1 MSRSVQLFDGLSDEQ
16 VTNILSTIPSKKY
29 KKNHILIFEDDSI
42 EKVYI
47 VKTGILKIYRTYE
60 DKEIILDLVKE
71 YEVLGEVELFS
82 KSRALSSVEVIK
94 DAEIYHLSQSD
105 FIALIYENKTIL
117 ENIFRIH
124 HHRFETLNESIR
136 NLTFYSAHTRVCR
149 LLLEFL
155 EDKKDEDSTEWTI
168 TNVNQSMIASMVGVT
183 RESVSKAFKDLQ
195 DEKILSLKPKLIQ
208 ILNLEKLQDYA
219 NNY

>member
-16 VTNILSTIPSKKY
+16 VTNILSTVPSKKY
-29 KKNHILIFEDDSI
+29 KKNHILIFEDDPI
-42 EKVYI
+42 DRVYI

-82 KSRALSSVEVIK
+82 KSPALSSVEVIK

-155 EDKKDEDSTEWTI
+155 EDKKVEAPTEWII

-183 RESVSKAFKDLQ
+183 RESVSKVFKDLQ